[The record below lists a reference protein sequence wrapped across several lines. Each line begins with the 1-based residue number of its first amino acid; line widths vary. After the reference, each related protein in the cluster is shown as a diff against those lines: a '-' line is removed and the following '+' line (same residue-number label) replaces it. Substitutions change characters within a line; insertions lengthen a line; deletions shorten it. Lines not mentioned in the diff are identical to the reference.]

1 MQRPH
6 VDVMSHMTQS
16 HVNHMEMKPVRVAV
30 LATLATIIGAAPA
43 SAVSGVLDR
52 AADARACFERTYDA
66 AHLAKNP
73 AQTVTRIRISVSRDA
88 IFGPGEAPTD
98 FLRVEIARRGDPQV
112 RRAIAWCEHPFGGE
126 TLNARGQVTNL
137 GQPGARCRV
146 TGEDHMN
153 AEEGNDGGSVDIRA
167 AEAGLLAR
175 LSSPL
180 RLRTGEMVSVDKGRE
195 IRLGPSDRTF
205 RLSPMPASACD
216 DLRQAIREE

>member
-1 MQRPH
+1 MRHAVP
-6 VDVMSHMTQS
+6 VIAASVLTMSVGAS
-16 HVNHMEMKPVRVAV
+16 GSAGAV
-30 LATLATIIGAAPA
+30 QGI
-43 SAVSGVLDR
+43 LDR
-52 AADARACFERTYDA
+52 AAEAKACFERVYGA
-66 AHLAKNP
+66 AHLARNP

-88 IFGPGEAPTD
+88 ILGPGAAPSD
-98 FLRVEIARRGDPQV
+98 FLRVEIARRGEAQV

-126 TLNARGQVTNL
+126 KLNARGQVTNL

-167 AEAGLLAR
+167 TEGGLLAR

-195 IRLGPSDRTF
+195 FKLGPSDRTF
-205 RLSPMPASACD
+205 RLNAMPASACD
-216 DLRQAIREE
+216 DLRRAIREE